1 MQAIFYPRKDF
12 NVEVCAHRLGKKMTY
27 TEQTDTQQVGN
38 SYTPFMTLAKARNIK
53 VGCFLLLTVPIS
65 DAEMKSDYDGGYIWF
80 DAYSYTSELASKIS
94 GGQTITQEEWNAAY
108 QNTLFPNFFGFL
120 GKKPVA
126 LSYAYGNQTFA
137 DYITQLLGGRNSGI
151 SGNTSY
157 GVGYGTPAD
166 VAYSFATYKS
176 RPSTMRWYDTAKSN
190 GNDFSGQL
198 AIVSSKIDETLLNG
212 GWLNNFTHWH
222 NYYSDGNEAWAA
234 TYLDLLASKNANNEI
249 YFAGYGEALAY
260 MVFRQ
265 MITDARMYV
274 PKAEP
279 TKLAIALAAP
289 NTMNIDTD
297 LLQVPI
303 SIKFSTTGTPLAGKQ
318 IESDCNIIS
327 LGNNEYIIEI
337 PYVSE
342 YSRVFI
348 NEKL

>member
-1 MQAIFYPRKDF
+1 MQAIFYPRKDY

-27 TEQTDTQQVGN
+27 TEQTDTQRTGV
-38 SYTPFMTLAKARNIK
+38 YTQFMTLAKARNIK
-53 VGCFLLLTVPIS
+53 VGCFLLLSSPIS
-65 DAEMKSDYDGGYIWF
+65 DSEMKNDYDGGHIWF
-80 DAYSYTSELASKIS
+80 DAYSFTSELAPKITE
-94 GGQTITQEEWNAAY
+94 GQTITQEEWNNAY
-108 QNTLFPNFFGFL
+108 RNTLLPNFYGFL

-126 LSYAYGNQTFA
+126 LSYSYNNKTFA
-137 DYITQLLGGRNSGI
+137 EYITQLLGGRNSGT

-157 GVGYGTPAD
+157 GVGYGIPAN

-176 RPSTMRWYDTAKSN
+176 MPSAIRWYDTAKSN
-190 GNDFSGQL
+190 GNDFAGQL
-198 AIVSSKIDETLLNG
+198 AVVSAKIDETLLNG

-222 NYYSDGNEAWAA
+222 HYYSDGNEAWIA
-234 TYLDLLASKNANNEI
+234 TYLDLLASKNVDNEI

-289 NTMNIDTD
+289 NTMGIDTD

-303 SIKFSTTGTPLAGKQ
+303 SIKFSTSGTPLAGKQ

-337 PYVSE
+337 PYISE
-342 YSRVFI
+342 YSQVFI